1 MDYRIKMEPISE
13 KGQEKLSD
21 DLRNGIEC
29 KGFTLIANLGD
40 KTQVVIQG
48 MSTHDLAEAFAGE
61 AKFMAAAHVGKAIQ
75 ESREIEAKP
84 FSPLEILKAVHGQ
97 LFSFVNIKPCHVCP
111 SLFQAECRPEG
122 FIKLPEFIR
131 NDLLVFNHP
140 QQVFNLLQ
148 SFRLLQCGLQHFF
161 IKCRHP
167 SRFAAP

>member
-61 AKFMAAAHVGKAIQ
+61 AKFMAAALGGL
-75 ESREIEAKP
+75 R
-84 FSPLEILKAVHGQ
+84 GRRR
-97 LFSFVNIKPCHVCP
+97 PCVRRRGR
-111 SLFQAECRPEG
+111 QRPRG
-122 FIKLPEFIR
+122 R
-131 NDLLVFNHP
+131 
-140 QQVFNLLQ
+140 
-148 SFRLLQCGLQHFF
+148 RLLWGPPAFQDQRSL
-161 IKCRHP
+161 IL
-167 SRFAAP
+167 APLGAVTAGKDRLMQA

>member
-61 AKFMAAAHVGKAIQ
+61 AKFMAVAHVGKAIQ

-84 FSPLEILKAVHGQ
+84 FSPLEIFKAVLADKQ
-97 LFSFVNIKPCHVCP
+97 K
-111 SLFQAECRPEG
+111 EG
-122 FIKLPEFIR
+122 MHDEAHE
-131 NDLLVFNHP
+131 DD
-140 QQVFNLLQ
+140 
-148 SFRLLQCGLQHFF
+148 
-161 IKCRHP
+161 
-167 SRFAAP
+167 